1 MTGWSSRRGRCQ
13 TERGWL
19 SVGARVWRGRRTAGG
34 CRGQESEVSQ
44 EARSSQLEWCRCR
57 ALCARHGP
65 NVVPCAETD
74 QDTAA
79 TLICVNPAAFSKP
92 TLTLAFLTL
101 PLHFLVT
108 RVNNRRMPK
117 TLIVPKW
124 QQNCEKLLVGIVP
137 KKGAVTFHSQ
147 TFSSWKFVI
156 KHV

>member
-1 MTGWSSRRGRCQ
+1 M
-13 TERGWL
+13 
-19 SVGARVWRGRRTAGG
+19 GARVWRGRRTAGG

-44 EARSSQLEWCRCR
+44 EARSSQLECRCR

-108 RVNNRRMPK
+108 TYWMTCSAQMFLAICLEGP
-117 TLIVPKW
+117 VPVKVSPSIY
-124 QQNCEKLLVGIVP
+124 L
-137 KKGAVTFHSQ
+137 KGLET
-147 TFSSWKFVI
+147 
-156 KHV
+156 

>member
-1 MTGWSSRRGRCQ
+1 M
-13 TERGWL
+13 
-19 SVGARVWRGRRTAGG
+19 GARVWRGRRTAGG

-44 EARSSQLEWCRCR
+44 EARSSQLECRCR

-137 KKGAVTFHSQ
+137 KRCSHLPFPNFFFMEICHKTCTVYIVHPNCRLLGKF
-147 TFSSWKFVI
+147 FS
-156 KHV
+156 

>member
-1 MTGWSSRRGRCQ
+1 M
-13 TERGWL
+13 
-19 SVGARVWRGRRTAGG
+19 GARVWRGRRTAGG

-44 EARSSQLEWCRCR
+44 EARSSSQLEWCRCR

-108 RVNNRRMPK
+108 GVNNRRMPK

-156 KHV
+156 KHVQCTLYTQIADF